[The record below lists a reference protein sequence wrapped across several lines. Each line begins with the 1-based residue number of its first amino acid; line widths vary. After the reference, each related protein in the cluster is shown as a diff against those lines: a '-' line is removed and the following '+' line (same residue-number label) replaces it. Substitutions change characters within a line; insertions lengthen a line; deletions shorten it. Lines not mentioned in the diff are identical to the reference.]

1 MKVYGAIAE
10 STAEDAPLLHTTN
23 TLDADKKPFK
33 GAALR
38 KKTISA
44 LAVAGVA
51 ACGVVAIAAKGSSSS
66 FGQLH
71 NNNAPS
77 SSSSLRLGDALDD
90 AKAGTTFVPI
100 CVLISLSDSIRTRP
114 NVSCHLFSF
123 FDRSSLCYDCCFFR
137 REEEIIAKVVVVGKV
152 SGR

>member
-51 ACGVVAIAAKGSSSS
+51 ACGVVAIAAKGSS

-71 NNNAPS
+71 NAP
-77 SSSSLRLGDALDD
+77 SSLRLGDALDD

-123 FDRSSLCYDCCFFR
+123 FDRSSLCCCCCFFR

>member
-1 MKVYGAIAE
+1 MKVYGAI
-10 STAEDAPLLHTTN
+10 SSSLAEDAPLLLHN
-23 TLDADKKPFK
+23 TQNTADEKKPPPLFK
-33 GAALR
+33 GASSR
-38 KKTISA
+38 KTIA

-51 ACGVVAIAAKGSSSS
+51 ACGAVAIVANTGSAPAA
-66 FGQLH
+66 F
-71 NNNAPS
+71 
-77 SSSSLRLGDALDD
+77 RLGDALDD

-100 CVLISLSDSIRTRP
+100 CVLISLSGSIRTRP

-123 FDRSSLCYDCCFFR
+123 FDRSSLCCCCCFFR

>member
-1 MKVYGAIAE
+1 
-10 STAEDAPLLHTTN
+10 
-23 TLDADKKPFK
+23 
-33 GAALR
+33 
-38 KKTISA
+38 
-44 LAVAGVA
+44 
-51 ACGVVAIAAKGSSSS
+51 VVAIAKGSGASSAS
-66 FGQLH
+66 FGQIH
-71 NNNAPS
+71 NAPS
-77 SSSSLRLGDALDD
+77 RLGDALDD